1 MFSFEAGRKTP
12 TGPGVYAFK
21 CRRAEKL
28 FNLLQVRVMPVI
40 MVIMVMVTMMM
51 YQVRVREQ
59 GPDRSS
65 LSLAP
70 LAGLQGGEG
79 PDTAA
84 QSPVSPLTAATL
96 DPGSPAFSFPD
107 SQVTNGPSYRPL
119 ADIKLEFLNFDIGTQ
134 YLEPSSTSTLSKALR
149 IYYLRVDFQLEGP
162 LFLIINNVGL

>member
-28 FNLLQVRVMPVI
+28 FNLLQVMVMI
-40 MVIMVMVTMMM
+40 VIMVMIVMMMVMMMMMM

-107 SQVTNGPSYRPL
+107 SQVRNSPSYRPL
-119 ADIKLEFLNFDIGTQ
+119 ADIKLEFLNFEIGTVMNTQ
-134 YLEPSSTSTLSKALR
+134 YLEPML
-149 IYYLRVDFQLEGP
+149 
-162 LFLIINNVGL
+162 

>member
-28 FNLLQVRVMPVI
+28 FNLLQVM
-40 MVIMVMVTMMM
+40 MVVMVVVITMMM

-79 PDTAA
+79 ADTAA

-107 SQVTNGPSYRPL
+107 SQVRNSPSYRP
-119 ADIKLEFLNFDIGTQ
+119 
-134 YLEPSSTSTLSKALR
+134 SSRYKN
-149 IYYLRVDFQLEGP
+149 RVLQF
-162 LFLIINNVGL
+162 

>member
-28 FNLLQVRVMPVI
+28 FNLLQVMTV
-40 MVIMVMVTMMM
+40 VMVVVITMMM

-79 PDTAA
+79 ADTAA

-107 SQVTNGPSYRPL
+107 SQVRNSRNYRP
-119 ADIKLEFLNFDIGTQ
+119 
-134 YLEPSSTSTLSKALR
+134 SSRYK
-149 IYYLRVDFQLEGP
+149 
-162 LFLIINNVGL
+162 N

>member
-1 MFSFEAGRKTP
+1 M
-12 TGPGVYAFK
+12 YAFK

-28 FNLLQVRVMPVI
+28 FNLLQVMTV
-40 MVIMVMVTMMM
+40 VMVVVITMMM

-79 PDTAA
+79 ADTAA

-107 SQVTNGPSYRPL
+107 SQVRNSPSYRP
-119 ADIKLEFLNFDIGTQ
+119 
-134 YLEPSSTSTLSKALR
+134 PSRYK
-149 IYYLRVDFQLEGP
+149 
-162 LFLIINNVGL
+162 N

>member
-1 MFSFEAGRKTP
+1 M
-12 TGPGVYAFK
+12 YAFK

-28 FNLLQVRVMPVI
+28 FNLLQVMVM
-40 MVIMVMVTMMM
+40 MVMVMMTMRM

-107 SQVTNGPSYRPL
+107 TQVRNSSSSSSS
-119 ADIKLEFLNFDIGTQ
+119 IKF
-134 YLEPSSTSTLSKALR
+134 
-149 IYYLRVDFQLEGP
+149 
-162 LFLIINNVGL
+162 

>member
-1 MFSFEAGRKTP
+1 M
-12 TGPGVYAFK
+12 YAFK

-28 FNLLQVRVMPVI
+28 FNLLQVMTVTM
-40 MVIMVMVTMMM
+40 MMMMTTMMM

-70 LAGLQGGEG
+70 LAGVQGGEG

-107 SQVTNGPSYRPL
+107 SQVRNSPSYRP
-119 ADIKLEFLNFDIGTQ
+119 
-134 YLEPSSTSTLSKALR
+134 SSRYRT
-149 IYYLRVDFQLEGP
+149 RVPQF
-162 LFLIINNVGL
+162 

>member
-1 MFSFEAGRKTP
+1 M
-12 TGPGVYAFK
+12 YAFK

-28 FNLLQVRVMPVI
+28 FNLLQVMTVM
-40 MVIMVMVTMMM
+40 MVMMMMTMMM

-107 SQVTNGPSYRPL
+107 SQVRNSLSYRPL
-119 ADIKLEFLNFDIGTQ
+119 ADIKLEFLNFDIGTVMNTQ
-134 YLEPSSTSTLSKALR
+134 YLEPSSTSSLSKALR

-162 LFLIINNVGL
+162 LFRIINNVGL